1 MTLLPANFG
10 AQRRGSDTAFGAES
24 DSDARANVTIPV
36 SAATRKPE
44 GTVAGSYAVG
54 VKDLSRLSV
63 SDDGRLYWD
72 GKPVVVRRR
81 VQLSPWQ
88 TFGVILIGLAAL
100 MIALSGAVQVTITAH
115 DWMCRAQ
122 WVTNYCPAPPAPP
135 PAPPVR
141 PDLPN

>member
-1 MTLLPANFG
+1 MTLLPANFS
-10 AQRRGSDTAFGAES
+10 AQRRGSDTAFGDES
-24 DSDARANVTIPV
+24 DSDARADVTIPV
-36 SAATRKPE
+36 SVSTRQPE
-44 GTVAGSYAVG
+44 GTSAGNRIVG

-100 MIALSGAVQVTITAH
+100 MIALSGAVHITITTH
-115 DWMCRAQ
+115 DWVCRAQ
-122 WVTNYCPAPPAPP
+122 WLTDYCPAAAPAPPA
-135 PAPPVR
+135 R
-141 PDLPN
+141 PELPN

>member
-1 MTLLPANFG
+1 MTLMPANFG
-10 AQRRGSDTAFGAES
+10 APRRGSDTAFGQES
-24 DSDARANVTIPV
+24 DNDARASVTIPV
-36 SAATRKPE
+36 SVSARKP
-44 GTVAGSYAVG
+44 AGAGNPVG

-88 TFGVILIGLAAL
+88 TFGAILIGLVAL
-100 MIALSGAVQVTITAH
+100 VIALSGILHVTITAH

-122 WVTNYCPAPPAPP
+122 WLTSSCPAAPAPPSAL
-135 PAPPVR
+135 PAR
-141 PDLPN
+141 PELPN